1 MADRHST
8 ASAAMMSPRQPNRIL
23 SKAELRQRKPDR
35 DSFMALPRRPI
46 TVVLDGVR
54 RNYNLGAIFRLC
66 DAFLADR
73 LVICGSKVDLRK
85 RKLVQAAAGT
95 QHWVPW
101 EEANNAVEVLAAA
114 KAAGAWIIVA
124 ERTTASH
131 SPGTLTP
138 AFPAYLVLGSEKH
151 GVSQPVVD
159 LADAVVNIPMDGM
172 ANSLNVASTAAILLH
187 WLAAA
192 YRCPGSLPDQPSV

>member
-1 MADRHST
+1 MADRHSPPM
-8 ASAAMMSPRQPNRIL
+8 SAATTPPQHPNQVL

-66 DAFLADR
+66 DAFLANR

-101 EEANNAVEVLAAA
+101 EGADSAVEVIAAA
-114 KAAGAWIIVA
+114 KAAGAWVVVA
-124 ERTTASH
+124 EQTIASC
-131 SPGTLTP
+131 PP
-138 AFPAYLVLGSEKH
+138 ANLAPVFPACLVLGSEKH
-151 GVSQPVVD
+151 GLGQDVVN
-159 LADAVVNIPMDGM
+159 LADAAVSIPMAGM

-187 WLAAA
+187 WLTAAS
-192 YRCPGSLPDQPSV
+192 RRPTD

>member
-1 MADRHST
+1 MADRHSPPT
-8 ASAAMMSPRQPNRIL
+8 SGATTNRAL

-35 DSFMALPRRPI
+35 DSFLALPRRPI

-101 EEANNAVEVLAAA
+101 EGADSAIAVVTAA
-114 KAAGAWIIVA
+114 KATGAWVVVA
-124 ERTTASH
+124 EQTIASC
-131 SPGTLTP
+131 PPANLAP
-138 AFPAYLVLGSEKH
+138 AFPACLVLGSEKY
-151 GVSQPVVD
+151 GLGQKIVD
-159 LADAVVNIPMDGM
+159 LADAAVSIPMDGM

-192 YRCPGSLPDQPSV
+192 YRCPGSLPDQPTV